1 MADLRDD
8 VVKAQA
14 YGDDHLGD
22 LGRCN
27 GGIIY
32 GNFLTKHTESVEKF
46 GQLVSGSRTLL
57 NNAKLHVDSTVKAYA
72 DTENTNT
79 DEVAK
84 IWNALE
90 KDPNLSPVGPA
101 SPGATAGP
109 QPSTGLKP
117 PDSKTD
123 HWIWNV
129 LGWPDYLSIG
139 SWART
144 LLNQIFSLFGI
155 SDVWAWLWEWIGGD
169 FNKIGDVADAWF
181 NLETYY
187 KALGS
192 ELMNRMSIMF
202 TGWYDSADATAAGDY
217 FAKAAKVLGGMDGVP
232 QPLHDLGVL
241 YNDIAYSSFG
251 FYQAI
256 FSAVDAVIDGVIAK
270 ILGVGSLLEGI
281 AAIFSG
287 GLTAIPAIV
296 SAVIAVICEVS
307 SMCGWMMTA
316 VYSFVGLCALLG
328 AASTDVNW
336 VTLPEG

>member
-1 MADLRDD
+1 
-8 VVKAQA
+8 
-14 YGDDHLGD
+14 
-22 LGRCN
+22 
-27 GGIIY
+27 
-32 GNFLTKHTESVEKF
+32 
-46 GQLVSGSRTLL
+46 
-57 NNAKLHVDSTVKAYA
+57 
-72 DTENTNT
+72 
-79 DEVAK
+79 
-84 IWNALE
+84 
-90 KDPNLSPVGPA
+90 
-101 SPGATAGP
+101 
-109 QPSTGLKP
+109 
-117 PDSKTD
+117 
-123 HWIWNV
+123 
-129 LGWPDYLSIG
+129 
-139 SWART
+139 
-144 LLNQIFSLFGI
+144 
-155 SDVWAWLWEWIGGD
+155 
-169 FNKIGDVADAWF
+169 
-181 NLETYY
+181 
-187 KALGS
+187 
-192 ELMNRMSIMF
+192 
-202 TGWYDSADATAAGDY
+202 
-217 FAKAAKVLGGMDGVP
+217 MDGVP